1 LALEVLSHYRIDR
14 KLGQGGMGE
23 VYLAED
29 LLLGRKVAIK
39 LLPEATRFQENA
51 IRRFRGEARAISAL
65 NHPNIVIIHEIGE
78 DQGQF
83 FIVTEL
89 IKGTT
94 LRQIIRQRLEL
105 GELLDIAVGIAAALQ
120 GAHEAGV
127 IHRDVKPENIMV
139 NEYGVVKLLD
149 FGLAKLTADES
160 HQPETGTVLGT
171 LPYMSPEQIRA
182 ELVDER
188 SDIFSLGVILY
199 EMICGRRPFD
209 HGSSD
214 ALINAILG
222 SEPDQRCLLMV
233 PAELRRLIVQMLSKS
248 RFERPSSQ
256 AVAHQLR
263 AIRTF
268 LNEPAPP
275 AGDDVTLELHRD
287 VPEDAPHNLPP
298 VEGPL
303 YGRDEELRSIRA
315 MLESSDTRLITLTG
329 SGGCGKTRLALEIG
343 HAMRGSFR
351 DGVFFVQLDTVDDLG
366 LVPATIGRAIGIRES
381 EGKSIEDL
389 LLLEL
394 RNNTTLLIL
403 DNFEHLTEASTFLSI
418 LLTASERLKILVTS
432 RAPTRTRWEQE
443 FPLDPL
449 AVPTLSDSFGQL
461 SESPAIRLF
470 VRHATRT
477 TPAFELTEENASA
490 VSEICRALEGL
501 PLAIELAAA
510 RVKVLPPRAIA
521 ERLSNPLS
529 LLTGGARDL
538 PQRQQTMRATIEWS
552 VRLLTE
558 EEHRYFRLLSIFPGG
573 CGIEAAESIGEGA
586 AEGDVLELLGAL
598 VDKSLLRQYLDAEG
612 AVRFAMFE
620 TIRSFAAEMLEE
632 SGEGEWVRDH
642 HATFYARFAEESDQQ
657 LIGPTQAVALKRL
670 ESEHANL
677 RAAIT
682 WCLRRNDADT
692 ALRLAGSL
700 WRFWNLTGRFSEGR
714 ALLAKILGSEDGG
727 ASRRMRAFYGA
738 GVLADSQGDFE
749 EAQRHF
755 SRMLALAHD
764 EGSEWGIANATNNLG
779 IIALRRGDLTA
790 AESTFER
797 VFQSWSDLGNDLAA
811 ALSLQNLGNVA
822 REAEELVLAKRR
834 YEEALAHFRRLGDQR
849 GEAWSLDLI
858 GDIERRRGHLP
869 EAKKL
874 LEESLESFIRIN
886 DHWGVAS
893 VMADLG
899 NVNREM
905 GELEEARALLE
916 ESLLIFREV
925 SDLKSCA
932 AVLDMIAVL
941 SGVCGEYERTLTIAA
956 SAVTIRRSIGALA
969 PSDRGSLDDHLIEAR
984 EQMGNHAADAAWRRG
999 SELSL
1004 EEAIRYAETGSL
1016 GL

>member
-1 LALEVLSHYRIDR
+1 
-14 KLGQGGMGE
+14 MGE

-29 LLLGRKVAIK
+29 LVLGRKVAIK
-39 LLPEATRFQENA
+39 LLSEASRFQENA

-78 DQGQF
+78 DQGQL

-89 IKGTT
+89 IKGKT
-94 LRQIIRQRLEL
+94 LRQIIGHSQEL
-105 GELLDIAVGIAAALQ
+105 AEILDIAVEIAAALQ

-149 FGLAKLTADES
+149 FGLAKLTADDTQ
-160 HQPETGTVLGT
+160 QPETGIVLGT
-171 LPYMSPEQIRA
+171 LPYMAPEQIRA

-188 SDIFSLGVILY
+188 CDVFSLGVIIY
-199 EMICGRRPFD
+199 EMICRRRPFD
-209 HGSSD
+209 HGSSE
-214 ALINAILG
+214 ALINTILG
-222 SEPDQRCLLMV
+222 SEPDQRCLL
-233 PAELRRLIVQMLSKS
+233 PLPGELRRLIVQMLSKS
-248 RFERPSSQ
+248 RFERPSSE

-263 AIRTF
+263 AIRTI
-268 LNEPAPP
+268 LHQPAPP
-275 AGDDVTLELHRD
+275 HDDDVTLELHRN
-287 VPEDAPHNLPP
+287 VPEEVPHNLPP

-315 MLESSDTRLITLTG
+315 MLESSEIRLITLTG

-343 HAMRGSFR
+343 HQLRGSFR
-351 DGVFFVQLDTVDDLG
+351 NGVYFVHLDTVDDPD
-366 LVPATIGRAIGIRES
+366 LVPAAIGRAIGIRES

-389 LLLEL
+389 LMLEL
-394 RNNTTLLIL
+394 RNSKTLLIL
-403 DNFEHLTEASTFLSI
+403 DNFEHLTEASIFIST

-443 FPLDPL
+443 FPLETL
-449 AVPTLSDSFGQL
+449 AVPALSDPFRQL

-470 VRHATRT
+470 VRHAVRT
-477 TPAFELTEENASA
+477 MPAFELSVENASA
-490 VSEICRALEGL
+490 VAEICRALEGM

-510 RVKVLPPRAIA
+510 RVKVLSPRAIA
-521 ERLSNPLS
+521 DRLGSPLS

-538 PQRQQTMRATIEWS
+538 PERQQTLRATIEWS
-552 VRLLTE
+552 VRLLTDE
-558 EEHRYFRLLSIFPGG
+558 ERRYFRVLSVFPGG
-573 CGIEAAESIGEGA
+573 CGIEAAESIGERTE
-586 AEGDVLELLGAL
+586 EGDVLEMLGAL
-598 VDKSLLRQYLDAEG
+598 VDKSLLRQYPDADG
-612 AVRFAMFE
+612 AVRFTMFE
-620 TIRSFAAEMLEE
+620 TIRSFASEMLEE
-632 SGEGEWVRDH
+632 SGEAEWVRDH
-642 HATFYARFAEESDQQ
+642 HAKFYAGYAEESDPH

-670 ESEHANL
+670 ETEHANL
-677 RAAIT
+677 RSAIT
-682 WCLRRNDADT
+682 WCIQRDDTDT

-700 WRFWNLTGRFSEGR
+700 WRFWNLTGRLSEGR
-714 ALLAKILGSEDGG
+714 ALLAKIVDSEEGR
-727 ASRRMRAFYGA
+727 AALRMRAFYGA

-755 SRMLALAHD
+755 SRMLELAQV
-764 EGSEWGIANATNNLG
+764 EGSEWGVANATNNLG
-779 IIALRRGDLTA
+779 IVALRRGDLSA
-790 AESTFER
+790 AESALEKG
-797 VFQSWSDLGNDLAA
+797 FQAWSELGNDMAA

-822 REAEELVLAKRR
+822 REAEDLPLAKRR
-834 YEEALAHFRRLGDQR
+834 YDEALAGFRRLGDKR

-858 GDIERRRGHLP
+858 GDIERRCGNLS
-869 EAKKL
+869 EAREL
-874 LEESLESFIRIN
+874 LEESLESFIGIN
-886 DHWGVAS
+886 DHWAVAS

-932 AVLDMIAVL
+932 GVLDMIAVL
-941 SGVCGEYERTLTIAA
+941 SGVAGEHERTVTIAA
-956 SAVTIRRSIGALA
+956 AAVAIRRSIGALA
-969 PSDRGSLDDHLIEAR
+969 PTNRGSLDEYLIEAR
-984 EQMGNHAADAAWRRG
+984 EHIGDAAADEAWRRG

-1004 EEAIRYAETGSL
+1004 EQTIRYAETGS